1 MSISFKSLCS
11 ELERPHARACF
22 GRAMRLNRIA
32 HGANTRGRRVCFK
45 MKTLAVEQAIRLA
58 PDALYVD
65 DFQLPGGGTI
75 GVSWPGVG
83 RLHVKLKN
91 LASDTRQWV
100 WKQICL
106 QCARAVDGKA
116 A

>member
-1 MSISFKSLCS
+1 MNISFRSLCYG
-11 ELERPHARACF
+11 LERPHTKACF
-22 GRAMRLNRIA
+22 RRAMQLNRFA
-32 HGANTRGRRVCFK
+32 HDTKVRGTRVCFK

-58 PDALYVD
+58 PDALYVSE
-65 DFQLPGGGTI
+65 FQLPVGGTV
-75 GVSWPGVG
+75 GVTWPGVG

-106 QCARAVDGKA
+106 QCARPVDGKA